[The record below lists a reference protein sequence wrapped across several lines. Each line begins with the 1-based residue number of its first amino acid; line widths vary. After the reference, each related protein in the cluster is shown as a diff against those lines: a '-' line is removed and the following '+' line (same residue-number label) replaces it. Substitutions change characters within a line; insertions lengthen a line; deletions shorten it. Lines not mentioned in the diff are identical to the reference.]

1 MTAIPIF
8 RTRIGAVDRDGENN
22 RCTGGRV
29 DRRGRDSAREHGRLV
44 VLSVNLFRRLFK
56 SRPLPTIPAAPAAA
70 PLTPWPLD
78 LRAGAF
84 DPLKGIG
91 KGKPETPFTGLPKPP
106 PGVRPDADPPKP
118 GMAMDEGGDITTIG
132 GVWGAWAISG
142 LWGEG
147 LRFPGYPYLSE
158 LSQRPEYRNITE
170 TIAEEMTRKW
180 IKLLSTGT
188 EEELE
193 DKTDTIH
200 QLEDAMKHYGL
211 REVFNSALEKDG
223 FLGMCLVYIDLFM
236 PNGKDLVS
244 DDPDELKTELIIDKA
259 KITKGSLRGFVPIEP
274 TWVSPKW
281 YNSTDPLKSDYFRP
295 SAWYVMGKETHESRL
310 LIVRS
315 REVPDLLKAA
325 YNFGGLSLSQLSKPY
340 VDNWI
345 RTRQS
350 VSDLLH
356 SFTNF
361 VLKTTMGA
369 LTQNAAAM
377 LERIQGF
384 VYGRDNAGVMLV
396 DKESE
401 DFANVSAPLG
411 ALDDLQA
418 QAMEQ
423 MAFPAQEP
431 LLKFVGY
438 TPTGLN
444 ADTQDIIRS
453 WYDRVKAK
461 QEKVMGHHLTVALR
475 IIQLSV
481 VGEID
486 PEITFEFVN
495 LWELDSA
502 GRAAVDKIKA
512 DVDTVYM
519 DGGVI
524 SNEEVRTRLAGD
536 PDSPYHG
543 LKGAPPPM
551 PEETGE
557 PSDEDDADRVGREG
571 ANSGEGGANSGV

>member
-1 MTAIPIF
+1 MKLPRWLRRKSPPLSIPVAPV
-8 RTRIGAVDRDGENN
+8 AV
-22 RCTGGRV
+22 
-29 DRRGRDSAREHGRLV
+29 
-44 VLSVNLFRRLFK
+44 
-56 SRPLPTIPAAPAAA
+56 
-70 PLTPWPLD
+70 PLTPWPLNINAGSFD
-78 LRAGAF
+78 ALRRF
-84 DPLKGIG
+84 G
-91 KGKPETPFTGLPKPP
+91 KKKPANDESPFTGIPKPP
-106 PGVRPDADPPKP
+106 PGVRPDGDPPQR
-118 GMAMDEGGDITTIG
+118 GMAMDDAGDITTLG
-132 GVWGAWAISG
+132 GIWGAWAISG

-147 LRFPGYPYLSE
+147 LRFPGYPYLAE

-170 TIAEEMTRKW
+170 TVAEEMTRKW

-188 EEELE
+188 EKEL
-193 DKTDTIH
+193 DAKTKVIRKI
-200 QLEDAMKHYGL
+200 EDAMKAFGL
-211 REVFNSALEKDG
+211 RETFNTGLEKDG
-223 FLGMCLVYIDLFM
+223 FLGMGLIYIDLFM
-236 PNGKDLVS
+236 PDGKTLVS
-244 DDPDELKTELIIDKA
+244 DNPEELKTELILDKG
-259 KITKGSLRGFVPIEP
+259 KITKGSLRGFVVIEP
-274 TWVSPKW
+274 TWVSPKY
-281 YNSTDPLKSDYFRP
+281 YNSTDPSKPDFFCP
-295 SAWYVMGKETHESRL
+295 SAWYVMGKEYHESRF

-315 REVPDLLKAA
+315 RELPDLLKAA

-356 SFTNF
+356 SFTTF
-361 VLKTTMGA
+361 VLKTVMGDLVA
-369 LTQNAAAM
+369 NSEAM
-377 LERIQGF
+377 LARITGF
-384 VYGRDNAGVMLV
+384 IYGRDNAGLMMV

-401 DFANVSAPLG
+401 DFTNVSAPLG
-411 ALDDLQA
+411 GLDHLQA

-461 QEKVMGHHLTVALR
+461 QEKVLGHLITKALQV
-475 IIQLSV
+475 IQLS
-481 VGEID
+481 EIGGVD

-502 GRAAVDKIKA
+502 GRAAVEKIKA

-519 DGGVI
+519 DGSVI
-524 SNEEVRTRLAGD
+524 SNDEVRTRLAGD
-536 PDSPYHG
+536 PESPYYG
-543 LKGAPPPM
+543 LKGAAPEMPDPM
-551 PEETGE
+551 SD

-571 ANSGEGGANSGV
+571 ANSGESGANSGV

>member
-1 MTAIPIF
+1 M
-8 RTRIGAVDRDGENN
+8 
-22 RCTGGRV
+22 
-29 DRRGRDSAREHGRLV
+29 
-44 VLSVNLFRRLFK
+44 
-56 SRPLPTIPAAPAAA
+56 
-70 PLTPWPLD
+70 
-78 LRAGAF
+78 
-84 DPLKGIG
+84 
-91 KGKPETPFTGLPKPP
+91 GKPRGESPFTGLPTPP
-106 PGVRPDADPPKP
+106 PGVRPENDPPKK
-118 GMAMDEGGDITTIG
+118 GMAMDDATNISVGGIFG
-132 GVWGAWAISG
+132 QWAVSG

-180 IKLLSTGT
+180 IKLLSTG
-188 EEELE
+188 EKDLE
-193 DKTDTIH
+193 KTTKVIK
-200 QLEDAMKHYGL
+200 QIEDAMKVFDL
-211 REVFNSALEKDG
+211 REVFNIGLELDG
-223 FLGMCLVYIDLFM
+223 FLGMCLIYIDLYK
-236 PNGKDLVS
+236 PDGTSLVS
-244 DDPDELKTELIIDKA
+244 DDPEELATELIVDKG
-259 KITKGSLRGFVPIEP
+259 KISKGSLRGFVPIEP
-274 TWVSPKW
+274 TWVSPKY
-281 YNSTDPLKSDYFRP
+281 YNSTDPLKPDYFRP
-295 SAWYVMGKETHESRL
+295 SSWYIMGKEVHESRL

-356 SFTNF
+356 SFTTF
-361 VLKTTMGA
+361 VLKTSMSA
-369 LTQNAAAM
+369 LTQNAEAM
-377 LERIQGF
+377 LARIQGF
-384 VYGRDNAGVMLV
+384 IYGRDNSGLLMV

-401 DFANVSAPLG
+401 DFTNVSAPLG
-411 ALDDLQA
+411 SLDHLQA

-444 ADTQDIIRS
+444 ADTGDIIRS

-461 QEKVMGHHLTVALR
+461 QEKVMGHLLTEALKV
-475 IIQLSV
+475 IQLSV
-481 VGEID
+481 IGEID

-502 GRAAVDKIKA
+502 GRAAVDKINA
-512 DVDTVYM
+512 DVAVAYM
-519 DGGVI
+519 DGGVV
-524 SNEEVRTRLAGD
+524 SQDEVRTQLAGD
-536 PDSPYHG
+536 PESPFYG
-543 LKGAPPPM
+543 LKGEAPELPDPM
-551 PEETGE
+551 GE

-571 ANSGEGGANSGV
+571 ANSSEGGANSGV